1 MFYDGFCTALT
12 AMAVHLFIINFG
24 RKQHMGH
31 HLIPIIAPI
40 FLWNVE
46 IGQLELKN
54 ATLRGMIT

>member
-1 MFYDGFCTALT
+1 
-12 AMAVHLFIINFG
+12 MAVHLFIINFG